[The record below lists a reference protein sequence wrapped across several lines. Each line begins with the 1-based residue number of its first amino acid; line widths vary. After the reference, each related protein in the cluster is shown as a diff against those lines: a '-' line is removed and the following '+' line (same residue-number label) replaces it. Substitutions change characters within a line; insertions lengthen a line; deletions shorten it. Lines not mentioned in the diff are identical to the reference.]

1 METDNELK
9 KLINDTIKFVNDL
22 YPAWG
27 WSMTDKLSIQHALD
41 AYVNWRSD
49 EAAVISCY
57 DMLNEFGLQSSDK
70 QQILNFMLN
79 DSVIHILDNA
89 E

>member
-1 METDNELK
+1 METDSELK

-22 YPAWG
+22 YPAWD
-27 WSMTDKLSIQHALD
+27 WSRNEKRTMEYALD

-49 EAAVISCY
+49 EASVTSCY
-57 DMLNEFGLQSSDK
+57 DMLEAFGLQSSDK